1 MMQSAKTELSAR
13 RTPPLK
19 PFLTGTAAG
28 VVALLFNLFLRV
40 GSIAPY
46 PPESAIESFLKL
58 VPASIEEP
66 AVQRLGDLAGQL
78 GLVAASIVAVVIY
91 GILGVIFEREVS
103 QRLSSLTRF
112 EKALSYSL
120 VPWIL
125 FGAVLMPIFGV
136 SLFGTLSVFAD
147 SNSPWLFPLSLLFV
161 QLVYTSAFYYI
172 SGKKGEERRRIS
184 KSEIRTTHSSVSSA
198 RGLSRRSFVEK
209 GVLGAGILV
218 LSLGSIDRI
227 LATLSPSP
235 ISGPPNSPIALKD
248 APAIFEDPRLAPL
261 VDDEV
266 TPNNSFYRVAID
278 LFDPSVDASTWTLS
292 VSGLVGSQK
301 SYTLSS
307 LRERFQPVD
316 QYNTFEC
323 VSNLV
328 NGNLIGNAKWSGV
341 RFSDLLKDAGGAS
354 SSSAQYMV
362 FYSVDGYSVGIP
374 LSRALM
380 PDSMLAYAM
389 NDQPLPQKHGYPL
402 RAVIPGLYGMM
413 SAKWITRI
421 ELVDSPYSGFW
432 QTRGWSSTAQ
442 VQTLAFIMIPQ
453 DGGIVSLKQYN
464 GSVVLGGV
472 AYAGDRGISKVEI
485 STDQGKTW
493 QEAQL
498 KPAIS
503 NLTWRLWA
511 YDWHPPATGLYFIY
525 ARATD
530 GTGSLQTDQDTGTF
544 PNGATGY
551 AITSVNV
558 NT

>member
-184 KSEIRTTHSSVSSA
+184 KSEIRTTHSSISSA
-198 RGLSRRSFVEK
+198 RGLSRRSFVER
-209 GVLGAGILV
+209 GVLGAGILA
-218 LSLGSIDRI
+218 LSLSSIDRI

-341 RFSDLLKDAGGAS
+341 RISDLLKDAGGS
-354 SSSAQYMV
+354 PLNAQYMV

-380 PDSMLAYAM
+380 PDSMLAYSM

-413 SAKWITRI
+413 SAKWINKI
-421 ELVDSPYSGFW
+421 ELVSSPYDGFW
-432 QTRGWSSTAQ
+432 QTRGWSPTGV
-442 VQTLAFIMIPQ
+442 VQTLAFIMIPTSN
-453 DGGIVSLKQYN
+453 VSLSRYN
-464 GSVVLGGV
+464 GSVILGGV
-472 AYAGDRGISKVEI
+472 AYAGDRGISKVEV
-485 STDQGKTW
+485 SVDGGKTW

-498 KPAIS
+498 KPALS
-503 NLTWRLWA
+503 NTTWRLWA
-511 YDWHPPATGLYFIY
+511 YDWHPSSTGNYNVY

-530 GTGSLQTDQDTGTF
+530 GAGATQTANQTDTF

-551 AITSVNV
+551 AMTTINV
-558 NT
+558 GA

>member
-184 KSEIRTTHSSVSSA
+184 KSEIRTTHSSISSA
-198 RGLSRRSFVEK
+198 RGLSRRSFVER

-341 RFSDLLKDAGGAS
+341 RISDLLKDAGGS
-354 SSSAQYMV
+354 PLNAQYMV
-362 FYSVDGYSVGIP
+362 VYSVDGYSVGIP

-380 PDSMLAYAM
+380 PDSMLAYSM

-413 SAKWITRI
+413 SAKWINKI
-421 ELVDSPYSGFW
+421 QVVDTFYQGYW
-432 QTRGWSSTAQ
+432 QTRGWSNVGA
-442 VQTLAFIMIPQ
+442 VQTVAFISIPG
-453 DGGIVSLKQYN
+453 DNSSVSLSENN
-464 GSVVLGGV
+464 GSVLLGGV
-472 AYAGDRGISKVEI
+472 AYAGERGISKVEV
-485 STDQGKTW
+485 STDGGKTW
-493 QEAQL
+493 QVAQL
-498 KPAIS
+498 KPALSKI
-503 NLTWRLWA
+503 TWTLWA
-511 YDWHPPATGLYFIY
+511 FEWKPTNTGTYPVY

-530 GTGSLQTDQDTGTF
+530 GTGAVQTSQASGTF

-551 AITSVNV
+551 ATIAVQVTG
-558 NT
+558 